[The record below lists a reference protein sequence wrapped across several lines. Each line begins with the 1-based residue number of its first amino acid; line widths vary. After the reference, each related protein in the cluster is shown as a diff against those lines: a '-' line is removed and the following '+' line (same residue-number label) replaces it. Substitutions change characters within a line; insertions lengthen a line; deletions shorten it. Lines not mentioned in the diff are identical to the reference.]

1 MIIRGEKKVNYIKKL
16 IQENSISTPCFII
29 DENVVSELSESI
41 ESSLKKYWKKGIIGY
56 SFKTNNFP
64 WLINF
69 FKEKGY
75 FAEVVS
81 SDEYDL
87 ALELGYDYEH
97 IIFNG
102 PVKSRCNFEKAIING
117 SIVNIDSKIELKW
130 LKQVCGKAKNKLRV
144 GLRVN
149 FCLEN
154 YCPGESQ
161 CGKDDGRFGFSY
173 ENGELASA
181 IDLLQRNGI
190 KLSGL
195 HLHCSS
201 KTRSVNIY
209 KAIANVAREII
220 EKYQLNLSYVD
231 IGGGYFGGLPNKPTF
246 DDYFSAV
253 YDVLKGYDNLNLI
266 IEPGMSVIGAGV
278 DYITTVVDVKTTLNN
293 NFAVLDGSRIH
304 IDPIKRKSSYTYD
317 LICNDNITEDTVEGN
332 VLLCGFTCME
342 DDRFFTLENYKISTG
357 DNVIFH
363 KVGAYTMGLSPQFIE
378 FYPSVYRK
386 SNDKIELIRKKV
398 TAKDFVLINKGV

>member
-1 MIIRGEKKVNYIKKL
+1 MNYTKKL
-16 IQENSISTPCFII
+16 FHECNIITPCYVI
-29 DENVVSELSESI
+29 DENVISELASRI
-41 ESSLKKYWKKGIIGY
+41 QSSLKRYWKDGIVGY

-64 WLINF
+64 WIINF
-69 FKEKGY
+69 FKEKGFY
-75 FAEVVS
+75 AEVVS

-87 ALELGYDYEH
+87 AVGLGYDCEH

-102 PVKSRCNFEKAIING
+102 PVKSRYNFEKAITGG
-117 SIVNIDSKIELKW
+117 SIVNIDSKIELNW
-130 LKQVCGKAKNKLRV
+130 LNEVYCKAKSKPKV

-173 ENGELASA
+173 ENGELASV
-181 IDLLQRNGI
+181 INWLRDRGI
-190 KLSGL
+190 ELSGL

-209 KAIANVAREII
+209 RAIANVAREII
-220 EKYQLNLSYVD
+220 EKYQLTLSYVD
-231 IGGGYFGGLPNKPTF
+231 IGGGYFGGVPNKPAF
-246 DDYFSAV
+246 DDYFSVV
-253 YDVLKGYDNLNLI
+253 YDVLKEYEKLNLI

-278 DYITTVVDVKTTLNN
+278 DYVTTVVDLKKTLNN

-304 IDPIKRKSSYTYD
+304 IDPIKRKSSYTYE
-317 LICNDNITEDTVEGN
+317 IIVNDSIQEEMVEES
-332 VLLCGFTCME
+332 VTLCGFTCME
-342 DDRFFTLENYKISTG
+342 DDRFFSLENCKVSLG
-357 DNVIFH
+357 DYVIFH

-378 FYPSVYRK
+378 FYPSVYK
-386 SNDKIELIRKKV
+386 ASNDAIKLIRKKV
-398 TAKDFVLINKGV
+398 TAKDFIMLNKGV

>member
-1 MIIRGEKKVNYIKKL
+1 MNYSKKL
-16 IQENSISTPCFII
+16 LQENDIYTPCFVIN
-29 DENVVSELSESI
+29 ENVITELSDSI
-41 ESSLKKYWKKGIIGY
+41 ESALKKRWKNGIIGY

-64 WLINF
+64 WLIKF

-75 FAEVVS
+75 CAEVVS

-102 PVKSRCNFEKAIING
+102 PVKNAKCFEKAIING
-117 SIVNIDSKIELKW
+117 SIVNIDSKIELTT
-130 LKQVCGKAKNKLRV
+130 LAEIYSRAKVKPRV

-173 ENGELASA
+173 ENGELSSA
-181 IDLLQRNGI
+181 IAFLKNNGI
-190 KLSGL
+190 ELSGL

-201 KTRSVNIY
+201 KTRSVKIY
-209 KAIANVAREII
+209 KTIAVVAKEII
-220 EKYQLNLSYVD
+220 EKHNLKLSYLD

-253 YDVLKGYDNLNLI
+253 YDVLKKYEQINLV
-266 IEPGMSVIGAGV
+266 IEPGMAVIGAGI
-278 DYITTVVDVKTTLNN
+278 DYITTVVDVKKTLNN
-293 NFAVLDGSRIH
+293 TFAVLDGSRIH
-304 IDPIKRKSSYTYD
+304 IDPIKRKSSYSYEVIENSKNEEAD
-317 LICNDNITEDTVEGN
+317 KEN
-332 VLLCGFTCME
+332 VILCGFTCME
-342 DDRFFTLENYKISTG
+342 DDRFFSIEKSKIDVG

-378 FYPSVYRK
+378 FYPAVYKK
-386 SNDKIELIRKKV
+386 SNDKIELIRKKA
-398 TAKDFVLINKGV
+398 TAKDFILLNEGV

>member
-1 MIIRGEKKVNYIKKL
+1 MSYTKKL
-16 IQENSISTPCFII
+16 LQENSISTPCFII
-29 DENVVSELSESI
+29 DENIVSDLSESI
-41 ESSLKKYWKKGIIGY
+41 ETSLRKYWKKGIIGY

-64 WLINF
+64 WLIEF
-69 FKEKGY
+69 FLKRGF

-87 ALELGYDYEH
+87 AIELGYDCEH

-102 PVKSRCNFEKAIING
+102 PAKNRCSFEKAIVNG

-130 LKQVCGKAKNKLRV
+130 LKELCDKHKNKFKV

-181 IDLLQRNGI
+181 IELLQLNGI
-190 KLSGL
+190 SLSGL

-246 DDYFSAV
+246 DDYFSVV
-253 YDVLKGYDNLNLI
+253 YDVLKGYEDLNLI
-266 IEPGMSVIGAGV
+266 IEPGMSVVGAGI

-317 LICNDNITEDTVEGN
+317 LICSDIAAEESVEGN
-332 VLLCGFTCME
+332 VVLCGFTCME
-342 DDRFFTLENYKISTG
+342 DDRFFLLENSKISTG
-357 DNVIFH
+357 DNVIFY

-386 SNDKIELIRKKV
+386 LDNKIELIRKKT
-398 TAKDFVLINKGV
+398 TAKDFVLLNKGV